1 MAKNDLSKKLAT
13 LNKKMEQD
21 KETYRKL
28 KEEEKRYNQMKK
40 PLESFIIDFQNEL
53 IGNEYF
59 RLSVEQILSNDEYK
73 NLKIK
78 FDSLK
83 NIIEN
88 INDKNTNKENN
99 DVWIYTK

>member
-1 MAKNDLSKKLAT
+1 MAKNDLSKKLAI

-40 PLESFIIDFQNEL
+40 PLESFIVDFQNEL
-53 IGNEYF
+53 IENENF
-59 RLSVEQILSNDEYK
+59 RLSLEQILSSDKYE

-78 FDSLK
+78 FESLK
-83 NIIEN
+83 KTIEDV
-88 INDKNTNKENN
+88 NDKDTNKEKK
-99 DVWIYTK
+99 DES

>member
-1 MAKNDLSKKLAT
+1 MAKNDLSKKLAI

-40 PLESFIIDFQNEL
+40 PLESFIVDFQNEL
-53 IGNEYF
+53 IRNESF
-59 RLSVEQILSNDEYK
+59 RLSLEQILSSDKYE

-78 FDSLK
+78 FESLRK
-83 NIIEN
+83 IIED
-88 INDKNTNKENN
+88 INNEDTNK
-99 DVWIYTK
+99 DKKDGSQ

>member
-1 MAKNDLSKKLAT
+1 MAKNDLSKKLAI

-40 PLESFIIDFQNEL
+40 PLESFIIDFQKEL

-83 NIIEN
+83 DIIEN
-88 INDKNTNKENN
+88 INDKNTNKDNN
-99 DVWIYTK
+99 DV

>member
-1 MAKNDLSKKLAT
+1 MAKNTLSKKLAI

-40 PLESFIIDFQNEL
+40 PLESFIVDFQNEL
-53 IGNEYF
+53 IENENF
-59 RLSVEQILSNDEYK
+59 RLSLEQILSSDKYE

-78 FDSLK
+78 FESLK
-83 NIIEN
+83 KIIED
-88 INDKNTNKENN
+88 INDKDTNKEKK
-99 DVWIYTK
+99 DES

>member
-1 MAKNDLSKKLAT
+1 MAKNDLSKKLAI

-40 PLESFIIDFQNEL
+40 PLESFIVDFQNEL
-53 IGNEYF
+53 IENENF
-59 RLSVEQILSNDEYK
+59 RLSLEQILSSDKYE

-78 FDSLK
+78 FESLK
-83 NIIEN
+83 IIIED
-88 INDKNTNKENN
+88 INNEDANKDKK
-99 DVWIYTK
+99 DGSQ

>member
-1 MAKNDLSKKLAT
+1 MAKNDLSKKLAI

-40 PLESFIIDFQNEL
+40 PLKSFIVDFQNEL
-53 IGNEYF
+53 IKNENF
-59 RLSVEQILSNDEYK
+59 RLSLEQILSSDKYE

-78 FDSLK
+78 FESLK
-83 NIIEN
+83 KIIEY
-88 INDKNTNKENN
+88 INDKDTNKEKK
-99 DVWIYTK
+99 DES

>member
-1 MAKNDLSKKLAT
+1 MAKNDLSKKLAI

-40 PLESFIIDFQNEL
+40 PLESFIVDFQNEL
-53 IGNEYF
+53 IENENF
-59 RLSVEQILSNDEYK
+59 RLSLEQILSSDKYE

-78 FDSLK
+78 FESLK
-83 NIIEN
+83 KTIED
-88 INDKNTNKENN
+88 INDKDTNKEKK
-99 DVWIYTK
+99 DES

>member
-1 MAKNDLSKKLAT
+1 MAKNDLSKKLAI

-40 PLESFIIDFQNEL
+40 PLESFIVDFQNEL
-53 IGNEYF
+53 IQNENF
-59 RLSVEQILSNDEYK
+59 RLSLEQILSSDKYE

-78 FDSLK
+78 FESLK
-83 NIIEN
+83 KTIEDV
-88 INDKNTNKENN
+88 NDKDTNKEKK
-99 DVWIYTK
+99 DES

>member
-1 MAKNDLSKKLAT
+1 MAKNDLSKKLAI

-40 PLESFIIDFQNEL
+40 PLKSFIVDFQNEL
-53 IGNEYF
+53 IKNENF
-59 RLSVEQILSNDEYK
+59 RLSLEQILSSDKYE

-78 FDSLK
+78 FESLK
-83 NIIEN
+83 KIIED
-88 INDKNTNKENN
+88 INDKGTNKEKK
-99 DVWIYTK
+99 DES

>member
-1 MAKNDLSKKLAT
+1 MAKNDLSKKLAI

-40 PLESFIIDFQNEL
+40 PLESFIVDFQNEL
-53 IGNEYF
+53 IQNENF
-59 RLSVEQILSNDEYK
+59 RLSLEQILSSDKYE

-78 FDSLK
+78 FESLK
-83 NIIEN
+83 KIIED
-88 INDKNTNKENN
+88 INNEDTNK
-99 DVWIYTK
+99 DKKDGSQ

>member
-1 MAKNDLSKKLAT
+1 MAKNDLSKKLAI

-40 PLESFIIDFQNEL
+40 PLESFIVDFQNEL
-53 IGNEYF
+53 IQNESF
-59 RLSVEQILSNDEYK
+59 RLSLEQILSSDKYE

-78 FDSLK
+78 FESLRK
-83 NIIEN
+83 IIED
-88 INDKNTNKENN
+88 INNEDTNK
-99 DVWIYTK
+99 DKKDGSQ

>member
-1 MAKNDLSKKLAT
+1 MTKNNLSKKLAI

-40 PLESFIIDFQNEL
+40 PLESFIVDFQNEL
-53 IGNEYF
+53 IQNESF
-59 RLSVEQILSNDEYK
+59 RLSLEQILSSDKYE

-78 FDSLK
+78 FESLRK
-83 NIIEN
+83 IIED
-88 INDKNTNKENN
+88 INNEDTNK
-99 DVWIYTK
+99 DKKDGSQ

>member
-1 MAKNDLSKKLAT
+1 MAKNDLSKKLAI

-40 PLESFIIDFQNEL
+40 PLESFIVDFQNEL

-59 RLSVEQILSNDEYK
+59 RLSVEQILSSDKYE

-78 FDSLK
+78 FESLK
-83 NIIEN
+83 KAIED
-88 INDKNTNKENN
+88 INDKDTNKEKK
-99 DVWIYTK
+99 DES

>member
-1 MAKNDLSKKLAT
+1 MAKNDLSKKLAI

-40 PLESFIIDFQNEL
+40 PLESFIVDFQNEL
-53 IGNEYF
+53 IQNESF
-59 RLSVEQILSNDEYK
+59 RLSLEQILSSDKYE

-78 FDSLK
+78 FESLK
-83 NIIEN
+83 KIIED
-88 INDKNTNKENN
+88 INNEDTNK
-99 DVWIYTK
+99 DKKDGSQ

>member
-1 MAKNDLSKKLAT
+1 MTKNNLSKKLAI

-40 PLESFIIDFQNEL
+40 PLESFIVDFQNEL
-53 IGNEYF
+53 IENENF
-59 RLSVEQILSNDEYK
+59 RLSLEQILSSDKYE

-78 FDSLK
+78 FESLK
-83 NIIEN
+83 KIIED
-88 INDKNTNKENN
+88 INDKDTNKEKK
-99 DVWIYTK
+99 DES